1 MSDSKGIEI
10 VLHRQTESG
19 PLTGQLGSLP
29 PDENSPI
36 EEILAENARLRAFF
50 RAGHCGN
57 CLEIQAELER
67 VKQQLAS
74 YSYASDQDTARDIA
88 EGRREP

>member
-1 MSDSKGIEI
+1 MSNGKVEI
-10 VLHRQTESG
+10 VLRRNSESG
-19 PLTGQLGSLP
+19 PLTGQLGTLP

-36 EEILAENARLRAFF
+36 EEVLAENARLRTFF

-57 CLEIQAELER
+57 CATLQAELDR
-67 VKQQLAS
+67 VNELLAS
-74 YSYASDQDTARDIA
+74 YTHASDEDTARDIA